1 MSEGLRINCGGMGRW
16 GGGRDTLSEGVD
28 APGGQLMG
36 DVPVLYKSTFIALA
50 FGLVFG

>member
-1 MSEGLRINCGGMGRW
+1 MRLCLF
-16 GGGRDTLSEGVD
+16 GGGR
-28 APGGQLMG
+28 LMG